1 MIHSTSAGT
10 QGIVNAS
17 RARATQIVTGS
28 LVNAGAV
35 CDYIRAQDPEVVSL
49 IAMGKAGMERV
60 PEDLL
65 AARYMRALLQRDAS
79 FDLEGEIAYLKSLPK
94 KVCEERLKALVDLKA
109 FCFIYTSGH
118 LPSRQEI
125 DFWKKSG
132 AVVMVSQLAT
142 RVIANRG
149 AFVLEKLAAP
159 STTIYGTM
167 VEVGGLGVLFEG
179 DPGLGKSET
188 ALGLIKRGC
197 ALVADDLTC
206 IRKAIGNNLLYG
218 SASESTA
225 GYMEIRGIGIM
236 HIPSIFGVNAVRG
249 EKRLQLVVTFKHL
262 KDVKGEIDRTGQ
274 TRHVKRILG
283 VDVPNVIIP
292 VSEGRDLV
300 NLVETAAQQQR
311 LILSGHD
318 PVEELA
324 EHLRRRADA
333 RRLEGNAKP
342 KGRIVNG

>member
-1 MIHSTSAGT
+1 MRSLPTKTSVNGETFTIADFLEAGKESLSLEVVA
-10 QGIVNAS
+10 GGENMWRKVEEPIVNRPGLAL
-17 RARATQIVTGS
+17 TGFYEHFACERLQ
-28 LVNAGAV
+28 LV
-35 CDYIRAQDPEVVSL
+35 
-49 IAMGKAGMERV
+49 GKAETAYLRSL
-60 PEDLL
+60 DDKT
-65 AARYMRALLQRDAS
+65 RLQRLS
-79 FDLEGEIAYLKSLPK
+79 ELIK
-94 KVCEERLKALVDLKA
+94 RKA
-109 FCFIYTSGH
+109 FLFVFTNGQKPLKDEVELCEN
-118 LPSRQEI
+118 L
-125 DFWKKSG
+125 G
-132 AVVMVSQLAT
+132 AVVLAT
-142 RVIANRG
+142 PMKTRHFTHHS
-149 AFVLEKLAAP
+149 AFVLERLSAP
-159 STTIYGTM
+159 KTTIYGTM

-342 KGRIVNG
+342 KGRIANG